1 MQRNHAIVL
10 SCGLLFAA
18 ACTGSITNSNPSGS
32 PGGDD
37 GTGSTGSNANG
48 TDSDPV
54 DTTTPTY
61 PTQHPRIMLSSRK
74 TELTATMAA
83 QTPAAAR
90 FKTVVDSWVGGNDLG
105 LPAWH
110 AALMGQLTGDPKY
123 CAKAISVVDTMVSTA
138 EAAIAAGQ
146 VPHAASDS
154 YYFVGTAV
162 SYTHLTLPTKA

>member
-32 PGGDD
+32 AGGDD
-37 GTGSTGSNANG
+37 GTGSTGSDTSG
-48 TDSDPV
+48 TDTDPV

-90 FKTVVDSWVGGNDLG
+90 LKAVVGSWVGGNELG
-105 LPAWH
+105 LAAWQ
-110 AALMGQLTGDPKY
+110 AGRRGQRT
-123 CAKAISVVDTMVSTA
+123 
-138 EAAIAAGQ
+138 
-146 VPHAASDS
+146 
-154 YYFVGTAV
+154 
-162 SYTHLTLPTKA
+162 